1 MFYAENEEENE
12 TQDVASEGS
21 EVEESMDDDSASAA
35 APEPVEEAPPVFD
48 WNGELDALTKADWF
62 SKVGDDS
69 LRNSLIR
76 GFESKYRNFE
86 RGFTKAFQDTA
97 ARRKE
102 LERREVALRENEA
115 RALRWLSGD
124 GDPMAEKQ
132 AEIDRLK
139 AAHDSALQTLRE
151 EYAQSVQRAQEEWT
165 GKYGTAE
172 RERDELRQRLE
183 QFEYEARAAEE
194 RQVEEAVDEVES
206 WLKDEA
212 ADVYEN
218 DDAFYAFC
226 VLVTG
231 GLDPEDAVVMTRAKF
246 GPPPA
251 PEPEPVPQAMDL
263 MNMGPGRSATTVQT
277 QNQTY
282 KEMMDQMRRAA
293 QADESAFFTMKR

>member
-35 APEPVEEAPPVFD
+35 ASAPVEEAPPVFD

-62 SKVGDDS
+62 SKVGDDN

-212 ADVYEN
+212 SDVYEN

-263 MNMGPGRSATTVQT
+263 MNMGPGRSASTVQT